1 MTAVAKYLA
10 PLVACDVVDR
20 LGLVLG
26 AQGFQRRHPF
36 ERFRRDLWVLP
47 IFDGTAHVQVVEL
60 TGELRRWLNGVRP
73 VEPAEQVARIDAL
86 WGEPGGEPDL
96 MRGIAPLPATDHGT
110 FEGLAGIWPGHG
122 FAALAVARRVVD
134 RLVRDRAEVS
144 PDSPTP
150 RTVSGEDA
158 EIVDLYA
165 RIEATA
171 ALAFRIVAE
180 RECPSETRQAALAYR
195 LDRLARRVRAMGEAE
210 KRRN

>member
-10 PLVACDVVDR
+10 PLVACDLVDR
-20 LGLVLG
+20 LGLILG

-60 TGELRRWLNGVRP
+60 IGELRRGLQGVRP
-73 VEPAEQVARIDAL
+73 VEAVDQVARIDAL

-96 MRGIAPLPATDHGT
+96 MRGLAPLPAIDAGT
-110 FEGLAGIWPGHG
+110 LEGLEGNRPGHG
-122 FAALAVARRVVD
+122 FEALAMVRRVID
-134 RLVRDRAEVS
+134 RRVRARAEVS
-144 PDSPTP
+144 PETPAP
-150 RTVSGEDA
+150 RTVNGEDA

-165 RIEATA
+165 RFEATS

-180 RECPSETRQAALAYR
+180 R
-195 LDRLARRVRAMGEAE
+195 GG
-210 KRRN
+210 